1 MGKARF
7 TAEIVQGHKGVMAVI
22 VPFDPRAVWDVEPV
36 ALDDRREG
44 WLVTGT
50 MNRAKF
56 DGWIGLRW
64 GRHFILLDEELARRA
79 KAGVGDQVTVVVDS
93 TDRAEALAVAKE
105 QAKLTTA
112 PSRRKRPS
120 SKRIARRANGAR

>member
-22 VPFDPRAVWDVEPV
+22 VPFDPRVVWDAEPV

-64 GRHFILLDEELARRA
+64 GRHFILVDDDLARRA
-79 KAGVGDQVTVVVDS
+79 EAGVGDQVTVVVDS
-93 TDRAEALAVAKE
+93 TDRPSALAVAKE

-112 PSRRKRPS
+112 PSKRTRAAVKRGPRRR
-120 SKRIARRANGAR
+120 